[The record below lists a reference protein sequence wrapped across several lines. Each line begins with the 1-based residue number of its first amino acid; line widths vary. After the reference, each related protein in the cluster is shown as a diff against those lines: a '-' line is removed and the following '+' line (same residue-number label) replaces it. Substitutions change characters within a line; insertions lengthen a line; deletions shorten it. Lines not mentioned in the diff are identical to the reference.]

1 MARRDTRCDAASYGV
16 VSDGRI
22 SRHARGHEPIEWL
35 KAVRLAFDG
44 LPRGMPDDL
53 RGTLSLVLAAG
64 GSTIASPLT
73 GLGAGVMELA
83 PYHRGEAF
91 RTVHA
96 S

>member
-1 MARRDTRCDAASYGV
+1 
-16 VSDGRI
+16 
-22 SRHARGHEPIEWL
+22 
-35 KAVRLAFDG
+35 
-44 LPRGMPDDL
+44 MPDDL